1 MLGLQVQNVY
11 KFPFV
16 VLEFVSV
23 PHDQNLFILVCNF
36 MDKCFSRK
44 CLYRKM
50 STFTIPHPSEITGL
64 HNTDIMRHHVVH
76 FQFHYQSEFLQF
88 TDF

>member
-36 MDKCFSRK
+36 MGNVLVGNVYTGKCQ
-44 CLYRKM
+44 L
-50 STFTIPHPSEITGL
+50 I
-64 HNTDIMRHHVVH
+64 
-76 FQFHYQSEFLQF
+76 QFHIQGKYLFYTIQTL
-88 TDF
+88 